1 MKHQISP
8 IWLLANMLPD
18 EMREAEE
25 RLEANLESETAKA
38 LDAMG
43 EALEALKEE
52 EKDHT
57 SCAVWDVISTSN
69 ELARAQGIRIGINLM
84 LEAMGKQ
91 GDLKGDA

>member
-1 MKHQISP
+1 MKNQISP
-8 IWLLANMLPD
+8 IRLLANMLPD
-18 EMREAEE
+18 DMREAEE

-52 EKDHT
+52 EKEHT
-57 SCAVWDVISTSN
+57 GCAVWDAISTSN

-91 GDLKGDA
+91 DVLKGDA

>member
-1 MKHQISP
+1 MTRKISP
-8 IWLLANMLPD
+8 IRLLANMLPD
-18 EMREAEE
+18 DVHGAEDW
-25 RLEANLESETAKA
+25 LEANLESETAKA

-52 EKDHT
+52 EKEHT
-57 SCAVWDVISTSN
+57 GCAVWDAISTSN

-91 GDLKGDA
+91 DVLKGDA